1 MSEEVQEAKS
11 PRLDR
16 SSRFTKTL
24 LVVVAVFLIFV
35 GPTYFV
41 YLAVN
46 VLELD
51 YTISMGSGIA
61 LFAVGLVL
69 LWYLVRNKVVS

>member
-11 PRLDR
+11 PRFDT
-16 SSRFTKTL
+16 SSRFTKAL

-51 YTISMGSGIA
+51 YAISMGSGIA

-69 LWYLVRNKVVS
+69 LGYLVRNKVIS

>member
-1 MSEEVQEAKS
+1 M
-11 PRLDR
+11 
-16 SSRFTKTL
+16 KTL
-24 LVVVAVFLIFV
+24 LVVVAAFLVFV

-41 YLAVN
+41 YVAVN

-51 YTISMGSGIA
+51 YAISMGSGIA

-69 LWYLVRNKVVS
+69 LWYLVKNKVIS